1 IPNTVKINGKT
12 YKVTSISNNVF
23 KGCKKLKEVTIGTNV
38 KKIGKKAFYN
48 CKKLK
53 KIIIKTTK
61 LNSSNV
67 GSNAFKGL
75 SSKTIIKVPKK
86 KLKAYKKLFKKKGF
100 SGKVK

>member
-1 IPNTVKINGKT
+1 MNYYIKAIITIKIL
-12 YKVTSISNNVF
+12 S
-23 KGCKKLKEVTIGTNV
+23 LQ
-38 KKIGKKAFYN
+38 
-48 CKKLK
+48 